1 MISKKTKTNCMNL
14 QVCLPYQP
22 CWFNCPM
29 CVARGHKHK
38 YVFDNL
44 YKEDKEAYLA
54 NLKDAVM
61 SLGQSRSVILTGEC
75 DPTQDIE
82 FCKEVIQLVRS
93 IRPDLFIELQTR
105 NYTYR
110 GGLDVDVLSYS
121 IVDIGGYN
129 AASSFYKEKDAINR
143 IVILL
148 GDWTRILNN
157 DTFDTKGFSQVTFKV
172 LQYSED
178 KNVNEWINKHKLPSS
193 HLEVIKGIKREGVSI
208 KFDENCQSG
217 IGRYLIFRS
226 DGHIYTTWEEGIK
239 G

>member
-1 MISKKTKTNCMNL
+1 MNL

-29 CVARGHKHK
+29 CIARGHKHK

-44 YKEDKEAYLA
+44 YKSDKKKYLKC
-54 NLKDAVM
+54 LKKAVCD
-61 SLGQSRSVILTGEC
+61 LDKGASVVLTGEC
-75 DPTQDIE
+75 DPTQDTQ
-82 FCKEVIQLVRS
+82 FCQDVISIVRKY
-93 IRPDLFIELQTR
+93 RPDLQIELSTR

-121 IVDIGGYN
+121 IVNEAGYN
-129 AASSFYKEKDAINR
+129 ASSSFYREKDKINR

-148 GDWTRILNN
+148 CDWTEKLSNKN
-157 DTFDTKGFSQVTFKV
+157 FDAKGFDQITFKV

-178 KNVNEWINKHKLPSS
+178 ADVNKWIRKNKLPD
-193 HLEVIKGIKREGVSI
+193 KRLDRIRSIVRPGVSI
-208 KFDENCQSG
+208 RVDTNCQNG

-226 DGHIYTTWEEGIK
+226 DGNVYSTWEEGRK
-239 G
+239 EE